1 MPQKAP
7 YVYELRSINLGNLPE
22 NEQARVLDQF
32 ASFLNSLAD
41 PVTFEAVKDV
51 RRVAALGASYEVPY
65 MRFFVTSD
73 SQIDELLGGLLGT
86 NKFVRVPSAPS
97 IEISHVSS
105 RYVMDAQSQF
115 VQTFNI
121 TRLGGAME
129 TAFLTRVYG
138 TAHSVRLQLLPV
150 EPYQARALSRGRARA
165 LRSALVLRQLG
176 GWSFNPERE
185 AELQRVQAAAQL
197 IAAGAERL
205 FRAKVSIRLR
215 EKTYPELASARRKLR
230 QALGGVV
237 EEMDSPRFLQ
247 EAFLTGKGPTWATG
261 RWFYLTTSAATTF
274 FPFAGLDIVDPTG
287 VFLGQSLQTGGAI
300 VYDVFDRENYNMAIM
315 GQTGFGK
322 CLAENSLVV
331 LDDGRYLPIHKI
343 VSGSALSLNDDL
355 KIETQ
360 KIVRASKRALLSN
373 ERMLKVTTRSGRV
386 IELTADHPILT
397 LPGWKRAGALVKDE
411 RIAVPRIIP
420 VFGIAEIPSCQVKIL
435 AYLITEGSLSQT
447 QKTPGFTNT
456 DPQIVQDMRAAIA
469 EFSKELALKP
479 RSRFNRY
486 DYEFR
491 ISKKDSCRNSLV
503 ANPLTQ
509 WLKSLG
515 VFGCDSYTKFVP
527 EVVFTL
533 RRPLLALFLNRLF
546 SGDGCLRMQ
555 RSRGKSPV
563 PVVSYA
569 SNSNIL
575 IHQVQHLL
583 LRFGILSYVRD
594 RTRGGFGYEL
604 WVTGQDDVKRFL
616 YEIGFFGARSK
627 LEVTFP
633 STQVGSADNIPKEV
647 WARIER
653 GFYSLGRERGLTKQ
667 QIRGLY
673 TYRKRN
679 PSRQVLLRIAGNDP
693 LAAKYATSD
702 IFWDA
707 VKKVEKLD
715 YAGFVYDLSL
725 PVNHNFVAQDFFV
738 HNSTF
743 VKTLFSRM
751 LLTDPNMC
759 AFVFDSIVKPEYSLG
774 PDGKRETSFAGIT
787 GCHVHRFLPDKGA
800 GLDPFAV
807 FPDRRRAAN
816 FLASVAKIEDE
827 PDLMADLYLASAKA
841 ASVDDLMAKAEG
853 ELRKRLQANITPYS
867 FLFEG
872 ELSLYPRMVFVL
884 YDLPPGELRD
894 AAAFLSLSAVWKSI
908 QDTSVFP
915 VSRRK
920 SIIID
925 EGWALVEINPRTG
938 KPYFPL
944 AVEYVPEIARTARH
958 YNANFTLATQLV
970 SDLMGRGGS
979 YGPGRAMVESCA
991 TKVVLKQD
999 QAASATLK
1007 EAFNLSGVEERFV
1020 TNAKIGQGLL
1030 LTQEGHLPFNNF
1042 LSDLEQK
1049 LFTTRP
1055 KDVTA

>member
-1 MPQKAP
+1 MPRNAS
-7 YVYELRSINLGNLPE
+7 YIYELRSINLANLPE
-22 NEQARVLDQF
+22 KEQARVLDQF

-51 RRVAALGASYEVPY
+51 RIVSALGASYEVPY
-65 MRFFVTSD
+65 MRFFISSD
-73 SQIDELLGGLLGT
+73 SQIDDLLGGLLGT

-197 IAAGAERL
+197 IATGAERL
-205 FRAKVSIRLR
+205 FKAKVSIRLR
-215 EKTYPELASARRKLR
+215 EKTYPDLVSARRKLR

-247 EAFLTGKGPTWATG
+247 EPFLTGKGPDWATG
-261 RWFYLTTSAATTF
+261 RWFYLTTAAATTF

-287 VFLGQSLQTGGAI
+287 VFLGQSKLTGNAI
-300 VYDVFDRENYNMAIM
+300 IFDVFEKENYGLAVM
-315 GQTGFGK
+315 GASGFGK
-322 CLAENSLVV
+322 
-331 LDDGRYLPIHKI
+331 
-343 VSGSALSLNDDL
+343 
-355 KIETQ
+355 
-360 KIVRASKRALLSN
+360 
-373 ERMLKVTTRSGRV
+373 
-386 IELTADHPILT
+386 
-397 LPGWKRAGALVKDE
+397 
-411 RIAVPRIIP
+411 
-420 VFGIAEIPSCQVKIL
+420 
-435 AYLITEGSLSQT
+435 
-447 QKTPGFTNT
+447 
-456 DPQIVQDMRAAIA
+456 
-469 EFSKELALKP
+469 
-479 RSRFNRY
+479 
-486 DYEFR
+486 
-491 ISKKDSCRNSLV
+491 
-503 ANPLTQ
+503 
-509 WLKSLG
+509 
-515 VFGCDSYTKFVP
+515 
-527 EVVFTL
+527 
-533 RRPLLALFLNRLF
+533 
-546 SGDGCLRMQ
+546 
-555 RSRGKSPV
+555 
-563 PVVSYA
+563 
-569 SNSNIL
+569 
-575 IHQVQHLL
+575 
-583 LRFGILSYVRD
+583 
-594 RTRGGFGYEL
+594 
-604 WVTGQDDVKRFL
+604 
-616 YEIGFFGARSK
+616 
-627 LEVTFP
+627 
-633 STQVGSADNIPKEV
+633 
-647 WARIER
+647 
-653 GFYSLGRERGLTKQ
+653 
-667 QIRGLY
+667 
-673 TYRKRN
+673 
-679 PSRQVLLRIAGNDP
+679 
-693 LAAKYATSD
+693 
-702 IFWDA
+702 
-707 VKKVEKLD
+707 
-715 YAGFVYDLSL
+715 
-725 PVNHNFVAQDFFV
+725 
-738 HNSTF
+738 STF

-759 AFVFDSIVKPEYSLG
+759 AFVFDSIVRPEYALG
-774 PDGKRETSFAGIT
+774 PDGKYESSFAGIT

-827 PDLMADLYLASAKA
+827 PNLMADLYLASAKSS
-841 ASVDDLMAKAEG
+841 SVDDLMAKAEG
-853 ELRKRLQANITPYS
+853 ELRKRLQANIPPYS

-872 ELSLYPRMVFVL
+872 ELSVYPRMVFVL

-908 QDTSVFP
+908 QDTTVFP

-970 SDLMGRGGS
+970 SDLIGRGGS

-1030 LTQEGHLPFNNF
+1030 LTQEGHLPFFNF
-1042 LSDLEQK
+1042 LSDLEQR

-1055 KDVTA
+1055 TEVTA